1 MGIEDEKAP
10 TFIQKPKLRED
21 DEEDIIIFEC
31 VVLAYPKPDVAWFF
45 ENKKIKKTA
54 KLKPEIKELG
64 SNRYYIALKLHDPE
78 DDDSGL
84 YRLTVTNKKG
94 DAAGSIK
101 ANFRGEIL
109 QSYSCFLLISNILVW
124 KKVIQNHK

>member
-10 TFIQKPKLRED
+10 TFVQKPKLRQD
-21 DEEDIIIFEC
+21 DDDDIIIFEC
-31 VVLAYPKPDVAWFF
+31 VVLACPKPDVAWFF

-54 KLKPEIKELG
+54 KLKPEIKDLG

-78 DDDSGL
+78 DEDSGL

-101 ANFRGEIL
+101 ANFRAIEETDP
-109 QSYSCFLLISNILVW
+109 
-124 KKVIQNHK
+124 